1 MTNEDRQLLLSYA
14 FSNISLE
21 AGKVTVSYTSAFE
34 FLATWVPAV
43 NEHFELE
50 NSVDLKEQNSSVL
63 FCAPDKIRTCVG
75 ILREVYSLLHL
86 TTLPPTRVT
95 LIFLDIR
102 QSMT

>member
-50 NSVDLKEQNSSVL
+50 NSVDLKEQNSSFELLRPVL
-63 FCAPDKIRTCVG
+63 CAGQDSNLCRNTPG
-75 ILREVYSLLHL
+75 GLQ
-86 TTLPPTRVT
+86 PPAFDHSATDACY
-95 LIFLDIR
+95 LNF
-102 QSMT
+102 S